1 MGKKS
6 RKPRGGGGGGA
17 KPSPPTGPFDGPL
30 VDGVTNIMSYAMMV
44 AEDAKGD
51 ITTERA
57 YSGACL
63 SRDVPSCDECWLE
76 GVPLKLD
83 TTTMKWS
90 RLADAPEIHC
100 GFFVHVGDRLC
111 SIDVEN
117 CESDY
122 IISED
127 AWVPDRKL
135 AALPIWHKVH
145 MVEPDALSL
154 AI

>member
-1 MGKKS
+1 MPEPRKAFSAFVVGRKILCMG
-6 RKPRGGGGGGA
+6 GI
-17 KPSPPTGPFDGPL
+17 D
-30 VDGVTNIMSYAMMV
+30 VDQQSTA
-44 AEDAKGD
+44 
-51 ITTERA
+51 TT
-57 YSGACL
+57 YC
-63 SRDVPSCDECWLE
+63 
-76 GVPLKLD
+76 LD

-117 CESDY
+117 CDSDY

-145 MVEPDALSL
+145 MVEPVALSL